1 MLLHDSEDDF
11 LDVNAVKKITVF
23 PYIVSAETILFWIW
37 KSKISQYI
45 RPKVTVHKCEET
57 IQGRKLYEEIR

>member
-23 PYIVSAETILFWIW
+23 PYIVSAETILF
-37 KSKISQYI
+37 
-45 RPKVTVHKCEET
+45 
-57 IQGRKLYEEIR
+57 